1 MPMSDALRLE
11 FADGRAGLTTLA
23 AINDALTPY
32 GSRVWALSLRD
43 KPADVRRLLGRPG
56 LTASERQAI
65 MDAFLLPRER
75 LLEIISEAG
84 RAPQVPGGGEMATYV
99 EGHDYGYPQLYLT
112 EPSVDYTRF
121 DRFHVNTAD
130 DGTGVDE
137 FMQVLSGGGVRIL
150 QRIPEHGV
158 VTLTVDCPTQDDGWI
173 VTYSGAYAHIGS
185 LSRTRPGTKVLMQII
200 GPARWRLRYTD
211 DEAKST

>member
-1 MPMSDALRLE
+1 MTATSSLRLD
-11 FADGRAGLTTLA
+11 FADDRTARTTLS
-23 AINDALTPY
+23 AINDALMPY
-32 GSRVWALSLRD
+32 GSRVWPLNLGD
-43 KPADVRRLLGRPG
+43 QPAQIRHLLGQPS
-56 LTASERQAI
+56 LSTPDRQAV

-75 LLEIISEAG
+75 LLEILAEAG
-84 RAPQVPGGGEMATYV
+84 RTPQVPGGGELATYV

-112 EPSVDYTRF
+112 EAGVDYTRF

-158 VTLTVDCPTQDDGWI
+158 VTLYVDCPSQDDGWL

-185 LSRTRPGTKVLMQII
+185 LSQTHPGTKVLMQII
-200 GPARWRLRYTD
+200 GPARWRLRYV
-211 DEAKST
+211 DEEAGAA